1 MTVCGAKTRTGGAC
15 RRKPLKGKRR
25 CALHG
30 GKSTG
35 PRDSRG
41 NRNAARPGS
50 LYSKFLSE
58 EEEAIAHGLALG
70 QVDEELRL
78 TKIRLM
84 RALAAEQ
91 DAEPLELESMTEKP
105 VLFGGIPDDEGETI
119 EERTYRAK
127 DYAALIDRL
136 TSRIESLESRRQALL
151 LGEVELELKRL
162 ELARRRTEHDK
173 QGGGITHNI
182 VPVPTADSV
191 EGWEAVAEQHQ
202 NKILGQS

>member
-15 RRKPLKGKRR
+15 QRRPLKGKIR

-58 EEEAIAHGLALG
+58 EEAQLALSLELG

-78 TKIRLM
+78 TRIRLL
-84 RALAAEQ
+84 RALAREQ
-91 DAEPLELESMTEKP
+91 DLGDTLELY
-105 VLFGGIPDDEGETI
+105 ETV
-119 EERTYRAK
+119 ERTGGGENAPGDERRCRVQ
-127 DYAALIDRL
+127 DYAGLIDRL
-136 TSRIESLESRRQALL
+136 TARIESLESRRQSLL

-162 ELARRRTEHDK
+162 DLERRRKEHEK
-173 QGGGITHNI
+173 QGGGLTHNI

-202 NKILGQS
+202 NKILGKS

>member
-15 RRKPLKGKRR
+15 QRRPLLGKKR

-35 PRDSRG
+35 PKNSTS
-41 NRNAARPGS
+41 NRNAAKPGS

-58 EEEAIAHGLALG
+58 EEEAIALGLELG

-84 RALAAEQ
+84 RALAAER
-91 DAEPLELESMTEKP
+91 DSEPLELESKTVKP
-105 VLFGGIPDDEGETI
+105 VLFGGIPDDGDEVI
-119 EERTYRAK
+119 EEYTYRVK
-127 DYAALIDRL
+127 DYAGLIDRL
-136 TSRIESLESRRQALL
+136 TARIESLESRRQSLL
-151 LGEVELELKRL
+151 LGEVDLELKRL
-162 ELARRRTEHDK
+162 ELERRRKEHEK
-173 QGGGITHNI
+173 QGGSMTHNI

-191 EGWEAVAEQHQ
+191 EGWEAVAERHQ
-202 NKILGQS
+202 DKVLGR